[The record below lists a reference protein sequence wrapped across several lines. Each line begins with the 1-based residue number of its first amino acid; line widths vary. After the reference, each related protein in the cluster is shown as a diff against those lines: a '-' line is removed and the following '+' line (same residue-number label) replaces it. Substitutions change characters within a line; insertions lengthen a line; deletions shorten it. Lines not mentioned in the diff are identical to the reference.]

1 MMTSNFNCRS
11 QGRHIPF
18 SNNSDASPPLSPPSP
33 LPLLLLLLP
42 YSAKGK
48 WELAVEEGVKCYKGF
63 EDNYLAVR
71 VPFRKNG
78 GGMHL
83 NQYTISMYVKFRK
96 VEGFDRVRYLP
107 QRFSTTVFKLI
118 PRADL

>member
-1 MMTSNFNCRS
+1 M
-11 QGRHIPF
+11 
-18 SNNSDASPPLSPPSP
+18 
-33 LPLLLLLLP
+33 
-42 YSAKGK
+42 
-48 WELAVEEGVKCYKGF
+48 EEGVKCYKGF

-96 VEGFDRVRYLP
+96 VEGFDRVRYLKYFP
-107 QRFSTTVFKLI
+107 RKVFNFM